1 MPDPFRAL
9 VVAQSETFRLLV
21 AAALRDLASPAGRRA
36 ETAEA
41 ADGFEALARAAR
53 ERFDIVVTDLD
64 LPVLPGEELIRL
76 LRSRPEQ
83 ASLPVVAVAWGD
95 PEEGLTRL
103 SGSAALASA
112 PFTAETLA
120 QALARAGFEP

>member
-21 AAALRDLASPAGRRA
+21 AAALRDLASPASRRA

-95 PEEGLTRL
+95 PEEGLKRL